1 MGPHIRVAV
10 DVGKNSHHMGI
21 ADPKGKVLEEF
32 FIPHSQEGFG
42 EFFIRV
48 ERHRKELGL
57 PVAVA
62 MEGEG
67 GHARPLDR
75 MILEKGLHR
84 RGDQEKAERA
94 IRRLD
99 LAAHGQRVSPGDEDT
114 FVVYQK

>member
-84 RGDQEKAERA
+84 
-94 IRRLD
+94 
-99 LAAHGQRVSPGDEDT
+99 
-114 FVVYQK
+114 